1 MSLKSLL
8 EISSSR
14 NGELGLKQ
22 GLSEE
27 RAHNQLEHLRNMF
40 SFYREYPDLLVD
52 FMLKDNNP
60 HNFHFYFYQRIFLRI
75 VMRHRYVYA
84 TFPRAYSKSFLSMMV
99 LMLRCILYPGSQLFV
114 TTGGKEQAA
123 SITIAKIEEICKL
136 IPALNNEINWDRG
149 VSKKS
154 KDDVKYV
161 FKNGSTIDIL
171 AARQSSRGQRRTG
184 GLMEECVLIDGD
196 ILNEVIIPTT
206 NVDRLLP
213 DGSRHKEEVIN
224 KSQIYI
230 TTAGWKNSFA
240 YDKLVEL
247 LIMSVIDPDQAM
259 IMGGTYET
267 PVKEGLL
274 DEDFVDQLKLQGTY
288 NDDSF
293 DREYRSIWSGD
304 VENAFYS
311 AEKFDKHRVL
321 LQPEYEYSGRSS
333 KSAYYVLGVDV
344 GRIGCT
350 TEVCVFKSTPQPQG
364 SDLKTLVNIYTYEA
378 EDFEVQAINLKKLYY
393 KYKARIIS
401 IDANGLGV
409 GLIDFMTKAQV
420 DPETGDDLPPFG
432 VEGGT
437 AEDTMELYKKVK
449 GAGVE
454 EDALYLIKANAPI
467 NTEAYSYAQTQ
478 MASGKVKFLIDE
490 AAAKSKLLQTKVGQN
505 MNSDKRNEYLQPF
518 VLTSVLR
525 EQMLNL
531 VEENEGVNILLKQ
544 SNKSIKKD
552 KFSAFVYGL
561 YYIKKEE
568 DKKRKRKKFNIAD
581 LMFYS

>member
-1 MSLKSLL
+1 MSLKNLL
-8 EISSSR
+8 DLSESR
-14 NGELGLKQ
+14 STLKQ

-27 RAHNQLEHLRNMF
+27 RLKEQVPALRTLI
-40 SFYREYPDLLVD
+40 SFYREYPDYLVD
-52 FMLKDNNP
+52 FMKGPDST
-60 HNFHFYFYQRIFLRI
+60 FKFFFYQRIFLRV

-99 LMLRCILYPGSQLFV
+99 LMLRCILYPNSNLFV

-123 SITIAKIEEICKL
+123 SITIAKIEEICRL

-149 VSKKS
+149 ISKKS
-154 KDDVKYV
+154 KDDVRYV
-161 FKNGSTIDIL
+161 FKNNSSIDIL

-213 DGSRHKEEVIN
+213 DGTRHKEENVN

-240 YDKLVEL
+240 YDKLIEL
-247 LIMSVIDPDQAM
+247 LVQSIISPKEVMVI
-259 IMGGTYET
+259 GGTYET
-267 PVKEGLL
+267 PVTEGLL
-274 DEDFVDQLKLQGTY
+274 DEDFVDQLKIQGTY
-288 NDDSF
+288 NDESF
-293 DREYRSIWSGD
+293 DREYRSIWSGS

-333 KSAYYVLGVDV
+333 KSAYYVIGVDV

-350 TEVCVFKSTPQPQG
+350 TEACVFKSTPQPQG
-364 SDLKTLVNIYTYEA
+364 SNLKTLVNIYTYEA
-378 EDFEVQAINLKKLYY
+378 EDFEAQAINLKKLYY
-393 KYKARIIS
+393 KYKARILA
-401 IDANGLGV
+401 IDANGLGI

-437 AEDTMELYKKVK
+437 AEDTNNLYKKIK
-449 GAGVE
+449 GPGVE
-454 EDALYLIKANAPI
+454 ENAMYLIKANAPI

-478 MASGKVKFLIDE
+478 MSSGKVKFLIDE
-490 AAAKSKLLQTKVGQN
+490 QAAKTKLMSTKQGQSFN
-505 MNSDKRNEYLQPF
+505 ADQRNEYLKPF
-518 VLTSVLR
+518 VLTSILR
-525 EQMLNL
+525 EQTLNL
-531 VEENEGVNILLKQ
+531 IEDNEGVNIILKQ
-544 SNKSIKKD
+544 SNKGIKKD

-561 YYIKKEE
+561 YYIKLDE
-568 DKKRKRKKFNIAD
+568 DMKRKRKKRDISQMLF
-581 LMFYS
+581 FS